1 MKKILITLIL
11 IIPTLGFS
19 QGFQNT
25 FGGDSL
31 DMGYSVQQTN
41 DGGYVL
47 TGSTNSYGNGDSDV
61 YLIKT
66 DGNGDSLWTRTF
78 GGENQDYC
86 NSVQQ
91 TTDGGYIITGRTES
105 YGAGNKDVYLIK
117 TDGNGDSLWTKTFGG
132 TSFDNGISVQQTNDG
147 GYIILGGTE
156 SYGAGNRDIY
166 LIKTD
171 GNGDSLWTKTFG
183 GASQDFGNSV
193 KQTNDGGYIVTGVT
207 ESYGAGNKDA
217 YLIKTDAS
225 GDSLWTKTFGGLK
238 FDLGNFVEQTD
249 DGGYI
254 VTGRTASFGAGSLDI
269 YLIKTDGNGDSLW
282 AKTFGGS
289 SFDLGFSLQQTT
301 DGGYIIIGGTDSYG
315 SGDRDVY
322 LIKTDVNGDLI
333 WAKTFGGSGFDL
345 GTSIQQ
351 TTDGG
356 YIILGGTDSFGNGD
370 RDLLLIKADANGNIT
385 FIFDVPT
392 PNPNRK
398 LERIVDLLGREIKPQ
413 PNTLFIEIY
422 DDGTITKKIIVE

>member
-1 MKKILITLIL
+1 MKNILNTLIL
-11 IIPTLGFS
+11 IIPILGFG

-183 GASQDFGNSV
+183 GASQDFGNFV

-225 GDSLWTKTFGGLK
+225 GDSLWTKTFGGSK
-238 FDLGNFVEQTD
+238 FDLGNSVQQTN

-254 VTGRTASFGAGSLDI
+254 VTGRTASFGAGSLDV

-289 SFDLGFSLQQTT
+289 SFDLGFSVQQTT

-315 SGDRDVY
+315 NGDRDFY

-333 WAKTFGGSGFDL
+333 WTKTFGGIFRDVGS
-345 GTSIQQ
+345 SVQQ

-356 YIILGGTDSFGNGD
+356 YIITGHTTSGNGD
-370 RDLLLIKADANGNIT
+370 RDLLLIKADGNGNIT
-385 FIFDVPT
+385 SIFDVPT

-398 LERIVDLLGREIKPQ
+398 LKRIVDLLGREIKPQ
-413 PNTLFIEIY
+413 LNTLFIEIY

>member
-1 MKKILITLIL
+1 MKNILNTLIL
-11 IIPTLGFS
+11 TIPILGFG

-66 DGNGDSLWTRTF
+66 DVNGDSIWTKTF

-183 GASQDFGNSV
+183 GTSQDFGNSV
-193 KQTNDGGYIVTGVT
+193 QQTNDGGYIVTGVT

-225 GDSLWTKTFGGLK
+225 GDSLWTKTFGGSK
-238 FDLGNFVEQTD
+238 FDLGNSVQQTN

-254 VTGRTASFGAGSLDI
+254 VTGRTASFGAGSLDV

-282 AKTFGGS
+282 TKTFGGS
-289 SFDLGFSLQQTT
+289 SFDLGFSVQQTT

-315 SGDRDVY
+315 NGDRDFY

-333 WAKTFGGSGFDL
+333 WTKTFGGIFRDVGS
-345 GTSIQQ
+345 SVQQ

-356 YIILGGTDSFGNGD
+356 FIITGYTSSGNGD
-370 RDLLLIKADANGNIT
+370 RDLLLIKADGNGYIT
-385 FIFDVPT
+385 SIFDVPT

-398 LERIVDLLGREIKPQ
+398 LVRIVDLLGREIKPQ

>member
-1 MKKILITLIL
+1 MKNILNTLIL
-11 IIPTLGFS
+11 TIPILGFG

-183 GASQDFGNSV
+183 GTSQDFGNSV
-193 KQTNDGGYIVTGVT
+193 QQTNDGGYIVTGVT

-225 GDSLWTKTFGGLK
+225 GDSLWTKTFGGSK
-238 FDLGNFVEQTD
+238 FDLGNSVQQTN

-254 VTGRTASFGAGSLDI
+254 VTGRTASFGAGSLDV

-282 AKTFGGS
+282 TKTFGGS
-289 SFDLGFSLQQTT
+289 SFDLGFSVQQTT

-315 SGDRDVY
+315 NGDRDFY

-333 WAKTFGGSGFDL
+333 WTKTFGGIFRDVGS
-345 GTSIQQ
+345 SVQQ

-356 YIILGGTDSFGNGD
+356 YIITGYTSSGNGD
-370 RDLLLIKADANGNIT
+370 RDLLLIKADGNGNIT
-385 FIFDVPT
+385 SIFDVPT

-398 LERIVDLLGREIKPQ
+398 LVRIVDLLGREIKPQ

-422 DDGTITKKIIVE
+422 DDGTITKKIMVE

>member
-1 MKKILITLIL
+1 MCI
-11 IIPTLGFS
+11 
-19 QGFQNT
+19 
-25 FGGDSL
+25 
-31 DMGYSVQQTN
+31 
-41 DGGYVL
+41 
-47 TGSTNSYGNGDSDV
+47 
-61 YLIKT
+61 
-66 DGNGDSLWTRTF
+66 
-78 GGENQDYC
+78 
-86 NSVQQ
+86 
-91 TTDGGYIITGRTES
+91 
-105 YGAGNKDVYLIK
+105 
-117 TDGNGDSLWTKTFGG
+117 
-132 TSFDNGISVQQTNDG
+132 
-147 GYIILGGTE
+147 
-156 SYGAGNRDIY
+156 RD
-166 LIKTD
+166 
-171 GNGDSLWTKTFG
+171 
-183 GASQDFGNSV
+183 
-193 KQTNDGGYIVTGVT
+193 
-207 ESYGAGNKDA
+207 
-217 YLIKTDAS
+217 
-225 GDSLWTKTFGGLK
+225 
-238 FDLGNFVEQTD
+238 
-249 DGGYI
+249 
-254 VTGRTASFGAGSLDI
+254 R
-269 YLIKTDGNGDSLW
+269 DGNGDSLW

-351 TTDGG
+351 ITDGG

-370 RDLLLIKADANGNIT
+370 RDLLLIKADGNGNIT

>member
-1 MKKILITLIL
+1 MKNILNTLIL
-11 IIPTLGFS
+11 TIPILGFG

-31 DMGYSVQQTN
+31 DMGYSVQQTT
-41 DGGYVL
+41 DGGYIT

-66 DGNGDSLWTRTF
+66 DGSGDSIWTKIF

-183 GASQDFGNSV
+183 GASQDLGNYV
-193 KQTNDGGYIVTGVT
+193 QQTNDGGYIVTGVT

-225 GDSLWTKTFGGLK
+225 GDSLWTKTFGGSK
-238 FDLGNFVEQTD
+238 FDLGNSVQQTN

-254 VTGRTASFGAGSLDI
+254 VTGRTASFGAGSLDV

-282 AKTFGGS
+282 TKTFGGS
-289 SFDLGFSLQQTT
+289 SFDLGFSVQQTT

-315 SGDRDVY
+315 NGDRDFY

-333 WAKTFGGSGFDL
+333 WTKTFGGIFRDVGS
-345 GTSIQQ
+345 SVQQ

-356 YIILGGTDSFGNGD
+356 FIITGYTSSGNGD
-370 RDLLLIKADANGNIT
+370 RDLLLIKADGNGNIT
-385 FIFDVPT
+385 SIFDVPT

-422 DDGTITKKIIVE
+422 DDGTITKKIMVE

>member
-1 MKKILITLIL
+1 MKNILITLIFN
-11 IIPTLGFS
+11 IPILGFG

-132 TSFDNGISVQQTNDG
+132 ISFDNGISVQQTNDG

-171 GNGDSLWTKTFG
+171 GGRPSYQSWFG
-183 GASQDFGNSV
+183 
-193 KQTNDGGYIVTGVT
+193 TNY
-207 ESYGAGNKDA
+207 
-217 YLIKTDAS
+217 
-225 GDSLWTKTFGGLK
+225 
-238 FDLGNFVEQTD
+238 
-249 DGGYI
+249 
-254 VTGRTASFGAGSLDI
+254 
-269 YLIKTDGNGDSLW
+269 
-282 AKTFGGS
+282 S
-289 SFDLGFSLQQTT
+289 SAF
-301 DGGYIIIGGTDSYG
+301 
-315 SGDRDVY
+315 
-322 LIKTDVNGDLI
+322 
-333 WAKTFGGSGFDL
+333 
-345 GTSIQQ
+345 
-351 TTDGG
+351 
-356 YIILGGTDSFGNGD
+356 
-370 RDLLLIKADANGNIT
+370 
-385 FIFDVPT
+385 
-392 PNPNRK
+392 
-398 LERIVDLLGREIKPQ
+398 
-413 PNTLFIEIY
+413 
-422 DDGTITKKIIVE
+422 

>member
-1 MKKILITLIL
+1 MKNILNTLIL
-11 IIPTLGFS
+11 TIPILGFG

-31 DMGYSVQQTN
+31 DMGYSVQQTT
-41 DGGYVL
+41 DGGYIT

-66 DGNGDSLWTRTF
+66 DGSGDSIWTKIF

-193 KQTNDGGYIVTGVT
+193 QQTNDGGYIVTGVT

-225 GDSLWTKTFGGLK
+225 GDSLWTKTFGGSK
-238 FDLGNFVEQTD
+238 FDLGNSVQQTN

-254 VTGRTASFGAGSLDI
+254 VTGRTASFGAGSLDV

-282 AKTFGGS
+282 TKTFGGS
-289 SFDLGFSLQQTT
+289 SFDLGFSVQQTT

-315 SGDRDVY
+315 NGDRDFY

-333 WAKTFGGSGFDL
+333 WTKTFGGIFRDVGS
-345 GTSIQQ
+345 SVQQ

-356 YIILGGTDSFGNGD
+356 FIITGYTSSGNGD
-370 RDLLLIKADANGNIT
+370 RDLLLIKADGNGNIT
-385 FIFDVPT
+385 SIFDVPT

-422 DDGTITKKIIVE
+422 DDGTITKKIMVE

>member
-1 MKKILITLIL
+1 MKNILNTLIL
-11 IIPTLGFS
+11 TIPILGFG

-31 DMGYSVQQTN
+31 DMGYSVQQTT
-41 DGGYVL
+41 DGGYIT

-66 DGNGDSLWTRTF
+66 DGNGDSIWTKTF

-193 KQTNDGGYIVTGVT
+193 QQTNDGGYIVTGVT

-225 GDSLWTKTFGGLK
+225 GDSLWTKTFGGSK
-238 FDLGNFVEQTD
+238 FDLGNSVQQTN

-254 VTGRTASFGAGSLDI
+254 VTGRTASFGAGSLDV

-282 AKTFGGS
+282 TKTFGGS
-289 SFDLGFSLQQTT
+289 SFDLGFSVQQTT

-315 SGDRDVY
+315 NGDRDFY

-333 WAKTFGGSGFDL
+333 WTKTFGGIFRDVGS
-345 GTSIQQ
+345 SVQQ

-356 YIILGGTDSFGNGD
+356 YIITGYTSSGNGD
-370 RDLLLIKADANGNIT
+370 RDLLLIKADGNGNIT
-385 FIFDVPT
+385 SIFDVPT

-422 DDGTITKKIIVE
+422 DDGTITKKIMVE